1 MEALQTATSLR
12 QAISGIIKRLRRT
25 VKSHNSYSLSE
36 YSALSYLYPDQ
47 KLSATELAGLV
58 RVKTQ
63 SMSELL
69 INLKNQDIID
79 KTPHE
84 TDKRKSLISLT
95 QKGREILEKSRYE
108 KDEWLAQAIENT
120 LSADE
125 KRTLQEAVA
134 ILHKIV
140 AYESN
145 I

>member
-1 MEALQTATSLR
+1 MAALQTATSLR

-25 VKSHNSYSLSE
+25 LKSHNSYSLSE
-36 YSALSYLYPDQ
+36 YSTLSYLYPDQ
-47 KLSATELAGLV
+47 KLSATELAALV

-69 INLKNQDIID
+69 INLKNQNIVD
-79 KTPHE
+79 KTPHQ

-95 QKGREILEKSRYE
+95 QKGREILEQSRYE
-108 KDEWLAQAIENT
+108 KDEWLAQAIDNA

-125 KRTLQEAVA
+125 KKTLQDAVA

-140 AYESN
+140 AYEPN

>member
-1 MEALQTATSLR
+1 MEALQAATSLR

-25 VKSHNSYSLSE
+25 IKSDNSYSLSE
-36 YSALSYLYPDQ
+36 YSTLSYLYPDQ
-47 KLSATELAGLV
+47 KLSATELAALV

-69 INLKNQDIID
+69 NNLKDQDIVY

-95 QKGREILEKSRYE
+95 EKGREILEQSRYE

-120 LSADE
+120 LSAEE
-125 KRTLQEAVA
+125 KKVLRNAVV

-140 AYESN
+140 AYEPN

>member
-1 MEALQTATSLR
+1 MDALQTATSLR

-25 VKSHNSYSLSE
+25 VKSDNSYSLSE
-36 YSALSYLYPDQ
+36 YSTLSYLYPDQ
-47 KLSATELAGLV
+47 RLSAAELAALV
-58 RVKTQ
+58 RVKAQ

-69 INLKNQDIID
+69 TNLKDQDIID

-95 QKGREILEKSRYE
+95 EKGRDILEKSRYE

-120 LSADE
+120 LSAEE
-125 KRTLQEAVA
+125 KRTLRNAVA

-140 AYESN
+140 AYEPN

>member
-36 YSALSYLYPDQ
+36 YSTLSYLYPDQ

-69 INLKNQDIID
+69 SNLKNQDIID

-95 QKGREILEKSRYE
+95 RKGREILEKSRYE
-108 KDEWLAQAIENT
+108 KDEWLAQAIDNT

-125 KRTLQEAVA
+125 KRTLQEAAA

>member
-36 YSALSYLYPDQ
+36 YSTLSYLYPDQ

-69 INLKNQDIID
+69 SNLKDQDIID

-108 KDEWLAQAIENT
+108 KDEWLAQAIDNT